1 MVKDNLGFEFA
12 AARQVLTSVAGL
24 ELLTSLMRQ
33 LELVRAIRSEVKVK
47 QIDYGFREEQHLL
60 PLVLNIALRRT
71 SFTDISWLAREE
83 KLLKKMLGFGKLPKE
98 RAIAMHL
105 EKYGKEHLAGLKR
118 IAAKI
123 AFRATITAESGEEG
137 FIPCDIDPS
146 IFEQFA
152 PKREGVETTY
162 NGKLCYT
169 PVFAVIGRERFCI
182 NHWLL
187 PGREK
192 AVERIDDFI
201 KECDELLPEE
211 MDRKKLLF
219 RYDAGLYSIKTV
231 TASEKSGAYYLVK
244 ARASGA
250 LDRMVNENMHLDVL
264 DLKITDFGGE
274 YFGEFEYTPDGWK
287 TPRRFVFCVQI
298 KAEDEKGQPLLIK
311 DVRYHIL
318 ATNLPKEVS
327 PQRAFEL
334 YRGRGAAEE
343 ANKELKHDLDL
354 ERLPSQTF
362 SVNEVFLTLGTMAY
376 NLLILLGQQWRDER
390 DGTDSAEEVPKV
402 RRRIKTIQD
411 YLLRSAAVVVNH
423 ARKSLLKVN
432 AWWLEKLR
440 PDLMQARIGRLLP
453 ITG

>member
-1 MVKDNLGFEFA
+1 MVKDNLGFTFA
-12 AARQVLTSVAGL
+12 AARQTLTSVAGL
-24 ELLTSLMRQ
+24 ELLTSLIRR
-33 LELVRAIRSEVKVK
+33 LDLIRAIRSEVRVK
-47 QIDYGFREEQHLL
+47 KIDYGFREEEHLI

-71 SFTDISWLAREE
+71 SYTDLAWLAQEE
-83 KLLKKMLGFGKLPKE
+83 KFLKKSLGFAKLPKE
-98 RAIAMHL
+98 RAVAMHL
-105 EKYGKEHLAGLKR
+105 EKYGKEHIAGLKR
-118 IAAKI
+118 VGARIVSQ
-123 AFRATITAESGEEG
+123 ATITAEPGDEG
-137 FIPCDIDPS
+137 YIPCDIDPS

-169 PVFAVIGRERFCI
+169 PVFAVVGRERFCI

-192 AVERIDDFI
+192 ALERIDEFI
-201 KECDELLPEE
+201 GECAQLLPETIE
-211 MDRKKLLF
+211 REKLLF

-231 TASEKSGAYYLVK
+231 KASEDTGAYYLVK
-244 ARASGA
+244 ARASAA
-250 LDRMVNENMHLDVL
+250 LDRMVNENLDVDVL
-264 DLKITDFGGE
+264 DLKVTDFGGE
-274 YFGEFEYTPDGWK
+274 YFGEFEYTPSGWK

-298 KAEDEKGQPLLIK
+298 KAEDDKGQSLLIK

-376 NLLILLGQQWRDER
+376 NLLILLGQQWRDEH
-390 DGTDSAEEVPKV
+390 DGAGPAEEATQV

-440 PDLMQARIGRLLP
+440 PDRIQARIGRLLP

>member
-1 MVKDNLGFEFA
+1 
-12 AARQVLTSVAGL
+12 
-24 ELLTSLMRQ
+24 
-33 LELVRAIRSEVKVK
+33 
-47 QIDYGFREEQHLL
+47 
-60 PLVLNIALRRT
+60 
-71 SFTDISWLAREE
+71 
-83 KLLKKMLGFGKLPKE
+83 
-98 RAIAMHL
+98 
-105 EKYGKEHLAGLKR
+105 
-118 IAAKI
+118 
-123 AFRATITAESGEEG
+123 
-137 FIPCDIDPS
+137 
-146 IFEQFA
+146 
-152 PKREGVETTY
+152 
-162 NGKLCYT
+162 
-169 PVFAVIGRERFCI
+169 
-182 NHWLL
+182 
-187 PGREK
+187 
-192 AVERIDDFI
+192 
-201 KECDELLPEE
+201 
-211 MDRKKLLF
+211 
-219 RYDAGLYSIKTV
+219 
-231 TASEKSGAYYLVK
+231 
-244 ARASGA
+244 
-250 LDRMVNENMHLDVL
+250 MVNENMYVDVL
-264 DLKITDFGGE
+264 DLKVTDFGGE

-318 ATNLPKEVS
+318 ATNLPKEVA

-390 DGTDSAEEVPKV
+390 GEESIDSQAAPV

-440 PDLMQARIGRLLP
+440 PDLIQTRISRLLP
-453 ITG
+453 IIG